1 MKTKN
6 IFHKGQWFVVFL
18 QIRDKL
24 EDFAERVKLENRY
37 IVSIP
42 VGRNS
47 CLVSILW
54 FLKTRVILNELTIDN
69 LQWSGKRVHLRNK

>member
-1 MKTKN
+1 
-6 IFHKGQWFVVFL
+6 VFL

-54 FLKTRVILNELTIDN
+54 FLKTRVPGYI
-69 LQWSGKRVHLRNK
+69 V

>member
-1 MKTKN
+1 
-6 IFHKGQWFVVFL
+6 VFL

-42 VGRNS
+42 VGRNA

-69 LQWSGKRVHLRNK
+69 LQWSGKRVHLRKK

>member
-1 MKTKN
+1 
-6 IFHKGQWFVVFL
+6 VFL

>member
-1 MKTKN
+1 M
-6 IFHKGQWFVVFL
+6 FL

-69 LQWSGKRVHLRNK
+69 LQWSGKWVHLRNK

>member
-1 MKTKN
+1 M
-6 IFHKGQWFVVFL
+6 FL

-42 VGRNS
+42 VGRNA

-69 LQWSGKRVHLRNK
+69 LQWSGKRVHLRKK